1 MNPHPIVGTV
11 ATLSVADPSACD
23 RVTATELLARV
34 SEVRSWLDAVE
45 AALVGRVDE
54 TVLGGDGRRS
64 SRETRTVAARGAV
77 CADMPALHDALA
89 SGTVATGHVDA
100 VARVAGQVDDAVRS
114 QLVEQAGELVER
126 AAVSSVDWFERH
138 VRDLARRM
146 SDDDGLRQR
155 ERIRR
160 QRSLR
165 RWSDRQTGL
174 CHTHVA
180 LDPEADARLAA
191 SLDAAVAAERAKPE
205 IEARTFDQLR
215 ADAFVAAV
223 TGPRSGERRPAE
235 VSVLIDYDTLADGT
249 HDHSVCETSD
259 GPPLPPESVRRIACD
274 ATIIPVVLDGHG
286 VVLDHGRGRRVATES
301 QRRALRAMYRTCGF
315 PDCTVRFGDCE
326 IHHVI
331 HWIRQRG
338 PTDLDTLLP
347 LCSQHHH
354 LVHEHGWHITVHP
367 DRTLTVQRPD
377 GSVAF
382 DGPTVD
388 VAPTGAVDL
397 ELYAAFRVRV
407 DALIAHH
414 AAA

>member
-1 MNPHPIVGTV
+1 MNPHPMLGVM
-11 ATLSVADPSACD
+11 ATLTVADPAGCPRGD
-23 RVTATELLARV
+23 LPDLAAL
-34 SEVRSWLDAVE
+34 SLQVRSWLDAFDATL
-45 AALVGRVDE
+45 AARDAGVVA
-54 TVLGGDGRRS
+54 GDGRRS
-64 SRETRTVAARGAV
+64 SREANTIAARGEV
-77 CADMPALHDALA
+77 CAAMPALHDALEA
-89 SGTVATGHVDA
+89 GTVAAGHVDA
-100 VARVAGQVDDAVRS
+100 VARVAGQVEEAVRS
-114 QLVEQAGELVER
+114 QLVEQAGELVET

-160 QRSLR
+160 QRFVR

-180 LDPEADARLAA
+180 LDPEADARLSA

-205 IEARTFDQLR
+205 TEARTFDQLR
-215 ADAFVAAV
+215 ADAFVAAF

-235 VSVLIDYDTLADGT
+235 VSVLIDLDTLADGT
-249 HDHSVCETSD
+249 HDHTVCETSD

-286 VVLDHGRGRRVATES
+286 VVLDHGRGRRVATEA

-338 PTDLDTLLP
+338 PTDLDNLLP
-347 LCSQHHH
+347 LCSKHHH
-354 LVHEHGWHITVHP
+354 LVHEHGWHITLHP
-367 DRTLTVQRPD
+367 DRTLTVHRPD
-377 GSVAF
+377 GSVSF
-382 DGPTVD
+382 EGSTVD
-388 VAPTGAVDL
+388 VAPTGSADV
-397 ELYAAFRVRV
+397 ELYAAFRARV
-407 DALIAHH
+407 DALLAQH